1 MIDQMICLL
10 TVSFLQTKLHFLKLS
25 MTTIL
30 HFFTIGNGGDK
41 RLRKSKNIFSHRTL
55 PLAASLRTLSLAASH
70 KTLSLAASHRKLSVA
85 ASRRTLSVAASH
97 KTLSLAA
104 SHRKLSLAAS
114 HRTLSLTASEYLY
127 MVSMNAVAKDFL

>member
-1 MIDQMICLL
+1 MNDWSNDLSSNC
-10 TVSFLQTKLHFLKLS
+10 KLFADETSLFKVVNDGDTS
-25 MTTIL
+25 
-30 HFFTIGNGGDK
+30 FFTIGNGGDK

-55 PLAASLRTLSLAASH
+55 PLAASHRTLSL
-70 KTLSLAASHRKLSVA
+70 
-85 ASRRTLSVAASH
+85 AASH

-114 HRTLSLTASEYLY
+114 HRTLSLAASEYLY